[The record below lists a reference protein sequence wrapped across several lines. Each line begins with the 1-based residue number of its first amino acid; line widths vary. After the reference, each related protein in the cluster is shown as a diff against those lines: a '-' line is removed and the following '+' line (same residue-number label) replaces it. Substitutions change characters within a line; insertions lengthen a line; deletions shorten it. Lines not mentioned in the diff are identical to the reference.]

1 MSIAT
6 QHAYETITPAAD
18 VRTAC
23 IAVVWLKGELE
34 SSSPVQVAESIEK
47 LPGVESATVS
57 PSRAHMLVV
66 RFDHGRTRASEI
78 IAELSAAGYDA
89 KLVGC

>member
-1 MSIAT
+1 MSIVTQQVYAT
-6 QHAYETITPAAD
+6 TTPEAD

-34 SSSPVQVAESIEK
+34 SGSQVQVAESVEQF
-47 LPGVESATVS
+47 PGVESARVS

-78 IAELSAAGYDA
+78 ISELSAAGYDA